1 MLLLYLLFYKTS
13 SSVSTS
19 YQLLVTVSLVQWGAL
34 LWQVWFWVQDYVGIP
49 AAGILNIGCPSAV
62 ALIQGLEG
70 RGFFMIIL
78 VPERLSGAGSQKLHS
93 RGPH

>member
-49 AAGILNIGCPSAV
+49 GCRYTKYRVPIGSSTYTGTGGERFFHDNIGSREAEWC
-62 ALIQGLEG
+62 
-70 RGFFMIIL
+70 
-78 VPERLSGAGSQKLHS
+78 RLSEA
-93 RGPH
+93 P